1 MAQLLKTLLLGLL
14 VVLAQPAQAQ
24 EVNKFQ
30 PAPKQARVRV
40 PETVPAYMKLAAIY
54 YGQKDYGHFL
64 KVMQKLAQMAPNDP
78 DIQFRLATAY
88 ALNND
93 KKNAFNTLLQLSNLG
108 VSYDLNGEDFDNIK
122 GYGLYRHVTEAF
134 EINARPRG
142 DYDPVM
148 KLDDTRWVIDGMAW
162 NPLKKRLLLGSVMTG
177 QVLEVDTEK
186 KRFKSWIRP
195 NRKKGLQSVHDLA
208 VDARHKRL
216 WLSSNPGKRFRNPE
230 GVDQPMLFAF
240 RLKNGRFLSRH
251 PLPNADRPHNL
262 GAVTVDDAGN
272 VYVVD
277 RLARAIYWLPKE
289 KQKNGTP
296 LQLLVALPLLEGMSG
311 IAWMPDSGKLYVSD
325 SNTGVVLID
334 REKHRSVLLKTLA
347 PLVTTGIERLYAVP
361 GRLIAVQ
368 SSMSPQRIMRYDLNE
383 AGDTIRSLKTLV
395 SGQPE
400 LKLPMAGAVVG
411 PHFYFA
417 ANAQW
422 TSQAPVEIARVV
434 IGEPEASPTPTSQP
448 KLGGSV
454 PAKPLAAPKNKSPQ

>member
-1 MAQLLKTLLLGLL
+1 MAQLLKILLPALL
-14 VVLAQPAQAQ
+14 VALALPVQAQ

-54 YGQKDYGHFL
+54 YGQKDYANFL
-64 KVMQKLAQMAPNDP
+64 KVMQKLAKMAPNDP

-88 ALNND
+88 ALNDD
-93 KKNAFNTLLQLSNLG
+93 KKNAFNTLLLLSNLG
-108 VSYDLNGEDFDNIK
+108 VSYDLTGEDFDNIK
-122 GYGLYRHVTEAF
+122 GYGLYRHVSEAF
-134 EINARPRG
+134 ELNAKPRG

-148 KLDDTRWVIDGMAW
+148 KLDDTRWVVDGMAW

-177 QVLEVDTEK
+177 QVLAADIQDKT
-186 KRFKSWIRP
+186 FKPWIRP
-195 NRKKGLQSVHDLA
+195 NRKNGLQSVHDLA
-208 VDARHKRL
+208 VDEKHKRL
-216 WLSSNPGKRFRNPE
+216 WVSSNPGKRFRNPD

-251 PLPNADRPHNL
+251 PLPDADKPHNL
-262 GAVTVDDAGN
+262 GAVTVDEAGN
-272 VYVVD
+272 VYVID
-277 RLARAIYWLPKE
+277 RLARSIYWLPKE
-289 KQKNGTP
+289 EQKNGTP
-296 LQLLVALPLLEGMSG
+296 LKLLVALPALEGLSG
-311 IAWMPDSGKLYVSD
+311 IAWMPDTGKLYVSD
-325 SNTGVVLID
+325 STVGVLLLD
-334 REKHRSVLLKTLA
+334 RKKYKAMLLKTLA

-422 TSQAPVEIARVV
+422 TSKDPVEIARVV
-434 IGEPEASPTPTSQP
+434 IGEPEARPAPASQP
-448 KLGGSV
+448 EPPV
-454 PAKPLAAPKNKSPQ
+454 APKAKSAQ